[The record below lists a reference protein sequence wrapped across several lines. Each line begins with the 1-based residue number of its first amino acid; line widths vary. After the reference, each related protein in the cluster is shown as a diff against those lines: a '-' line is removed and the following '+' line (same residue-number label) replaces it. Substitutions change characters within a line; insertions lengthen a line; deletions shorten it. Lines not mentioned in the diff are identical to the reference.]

1 MNLIAHRGY
10 SSLAPENTI
19 SSFDLAISKGFKIFE
34 LDVQLTKDNIPIIF
48 HDYDLNRICNLDLHI
63 KNLDYKYLSKLDVG
77 GWFDKKFSDQKIPTF
92 ENILKKY
99 IHKVHLQIEL
109 KSNEKDLADIVINN
123 LKKLNWYNFAGKPY
137 EVPGYSVTSFDFN
150 NLVNVRKL
158 SKSVRVGWLLSIDR
172 EDIKTI
178 KKMLVD
184 FDINMIIPNVND
196 SIWGD
201 GNLIKDLKD
210 EGYLLCAW
218 GAKSINDVKNMNRIN
233 IDGMTVDWPGKA
245 SKAIL

>member
-1 MNLIAHRGY
+1 MKKITR
-10 SSLAPENTI
+10 NTI
-19 SSFDLAISKGFKIFE
+19 KAFIRYAR
-34 LDVQLTKDNIPIIF
+34 Q
-48 HDYDLNRICNLDLHI
+48 DLHI
-63 KNLDYKYLSKLDVG
+63 RNLDYKYLSKLDVG

-137 EVPGYSVTSFDFN
+137 KVPGYSITSFDFN

-184 FDINMIIPNVND
+184 FDINMIIPK
-196 SIWGD
+196 G
-201 GNLIKDLKD
+201 IKIAPASHILAVGGIDTIIFASPPK
-210 EGYLLCAW
+210 A
-218 GAKSINDVKNMNRIN
+218 AKPITPKLTI
-233 IDGMTVDWPGKA
+233 PA
-245 SKAIL
+245 FPH

>member
-48 HDYDLNRICNLDLHI
+48 HDYDLNRICKLDLHI

-137 EVPGYSVTSFDFN
+137 
-150 NLVNVRKL
+150 
-158 SKSVRVGWLLSIDR
+158 
-172 EDIKTI
+172 
-178 KKMLVD
+178 
-184 FDINMIIPNVND
+184 
-196 SIWGD
+196 
-201 GNLIKDLKD
+201 
-210 EGYLLCAW
+210 
-218 GAKSINDVKNMNRIN
+218 
-233 IDGMTVDWPGKA
+233 
-245 SKAIL
+245 